1 MRLKKVILQ
10 VGGNEE
16 RENIESPTL
25 AQKKKKKSM
34 QLEWVP

>member
-1 MRLKKVILQ
+1 

-25 AQKKKKKSM
+25 AHKKKKKEKEKYATRMGS
-34 QLEWVP
+34 LSL

>member
-1 MRLKKVILQ
+1 

-25 AQKKKKKSM
+25 AKKRKRKKEKKYATRKWA
-34 QLEWVP
+34 L

>member
-1 MRLKKVILQ
+1 

-25 AQKKKKKSM
+25 AKKKEKKEKKYATRKWA
-34 QLEWVP
+34 L